1 MIRYIDNHIS
11 ESLSLESLSEIA
23 HLSPIYFHQVF
34 TKVIEMTPRN
44 YIIKRRIAMAREQL
58 IHSNLTVKEI
68 GFMIGYNDTSYFC
81 HAFKKETG
89 YTPPLAFRERHQFTF
104 GQ

>member
-1 MIRYIDNHIS
+1 
-11 ESLSLESLSEIA
+11 
-23 HLSPIYFHQVF
+23 
-34 TKVIEMTPRN
+34 
-44 YIIKRRIAMAREQL
+44 MAREQL